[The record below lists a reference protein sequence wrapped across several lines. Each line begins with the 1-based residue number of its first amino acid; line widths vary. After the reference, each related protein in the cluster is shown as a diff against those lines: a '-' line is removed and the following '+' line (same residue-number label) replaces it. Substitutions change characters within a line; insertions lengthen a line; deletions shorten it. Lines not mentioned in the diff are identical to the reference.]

1 MALFIVSTS
10 EVKILMYRYFILSVP
25 QFKTF
30 YRGACLTGRWS
41 HDGAGIVTGGE
52 DGAVKIWSRS
62 GMLRSTLA
70 ANSVPVYALAWSP
83 DASAVLYAVDKLLT
97 IKPLA
102 PNSKPMQWRAHDG
115 LILCVDWSPSNS
127 RIVSGGED
135 CRYRVWDQF
144 GRQLYNSAQ
153 HDYPITSVSWSA
165 DGQLFAVGSYNTLR

>member
-1 MALFIVSTS
+1 MSLFIVSTS
-10 EVKILMYRYFILSVP
+10 EGKILIVCLILSLP

-83 DASAVLYAVDKLLT
+83 DASAVLYAVDKVLT